1 VIRSLVGQSRFG
13 AASVETFVS
22 DLQQRLHALSVAHDQ
37 LTQSHWKAAPL
48 AALIEAEAKAWTTA
62 EDRRLVLDGPPV
74 MIEARAYQT
83 LALVLHEMMTN
94 AAKYGALSVDDA
106 RLAIS
111 WALDP
116 ERGLILDWMESGG
129 PSVVP
134 PSRRG
139 FGTVVVEQSIP
150 FELKG
155 TARIEHAADGVK
167 AQFTIPTEF
176 VLAGDATAAPRRD
189 LPVARADLQGKNLLL
204 VEDSM
209 MIALDAQAMLQ
220 NCGAEVELAATTADA
235 RRALSL
241 NTFDAAILDVN
252 LYTETSFA
260 IAEDLQDREIPFV
273 FATGYGETIVV
284 PERFKS
290 VFVVSKPY
298 VEDVLR
304 AALAA

>member
-1 VIRSLVGQSRFG
+1 MGR
-13 AASVETFVS
+13 
-22 DLQQRLHALSVAHDQ
+22 
-37 LTQSHWKAAPL
+37 
-48 AALIEAEAKAWTTA
+48 
-62 EDRRLVLDGPPV
+62 DRR
-74 MIEARAYQT
+74 
-83 LALVLHEMMTN
+83 ALP
-94 AAKYGALSVDDA
+94 
-106 RLAIS
+106 
-111 WALDP
+111 WQ
-116 ERGLILDWMESGG
+116 
-129 PSVVP
+129 P

-155 TARIEHAADGVK
+155 TAQIDYAADGVK
-167 AQFTIPTEF
+167 ALFMIPAEF
-176 VLAGDATAAPRRD
+176 VLAGEAANAPRRA
-189 LPVARADLQGKNLLL
+189 LPIERADLKGKSLLL

-220 NCGAEVELAATTADA
+220 NCGAEVELAATIADA
-235 RRALSL
+235 RRAMNL

-273 FATGYGETIVV
+273 FATGYGETIVM
-284 PERFKS
+284 PDRFKG